1 MTQNFWFVADLFLT
15 RVYER
20 YFLLA
25 IVLSIH
31 NLHVTGPSRAP
42 VRGSAVPDGLP
53 KINPLAF
60 SRNMKHQE
68 EKNLQDIK
76 EVARKQQS
84 AEEMWKPPSKI
95 KENLYDG
102 FTKEGKGRHQ
112 YLRERHGV
120 IPEKKF
126 SFPMLSSW
134 EYGWKID
141 EAFNLQRPKH
151 ARTRLIQDRF
161 YTRNRI
167 PTLEDP
173 TIGPTIERAKTIL
186 F

>member
-1 MTQNFWFVADLFLT
+1 MH
-15 RVYER
+15 
-20 YFLLA
+20 
-25 IVLSIH
+25 VLP
-31 NLHVTGPSRAP
+31 TGSSRAP
-42 VRGSAVPDGLP
+42 VRGSAVPNGLP

-60 SRNMKHQE
+60 SRTMKQQE
-68 EKNLQDIK
+68 EKSLHDIK
-76 EVARKQQS
+76 EIARQQQS
-84 AEEMWKPPSKI
+84 SEEMWKPATKA
-95 KENLYDG
+95 KECLYDG

-112 YLRERHGV
+112 YLKGRNEV
-120 IPEKKF
+120 IPEKKY
-126 SFPMLSSW
+126 SFPVLSSW
-134 EYGWKID
+134 DYGWKID

-173 TIGPTIERAKTIL
+173 TIGPTLERAKTII